1 MAGRS
6 YPGCVQDF
14 ANKQSRQLPTSSSW
28 DGTAGN
34 HYSCSCDLCH
44 LPGFAFCVEE
54 KSQRGKASPWPN
66 SPSHHWESDATKP
79 QGCPCI
85 SLQGK
90 GFIRG
95 WSSPG
100 KGGVIFRL
108 SSCHLQAFLVLLTT
122 KTLGVSVSVLEDR
135 YLFFFFLDWIT
146 LEQVVRCVNLTWDI
160 DWILVNGKI
169 LKSEHTLTER
179 LPVPSACNTYQK
191 ASQANV
197 ITVLLY
203 YYYYFILICGI
214 LYDPPSKE
222 WSPHL
227 ALTQPSSAMLTD
239 NIHSFG
245 NILWEKVLS
254 QWVHCASIYSPEQP

>member
-1 MAGRS
+1 MALLEITTLALVICVTCLVLLFVWKKSHKGGRLP
-6 YPGCVQDF
+6 PGPTPLPIIG
-14 ANKQSRQLPTSSSW
+14 NLMQLNLKDVPASLSKVRVSLE
-28 DGTAGN
+28 AG
-34 HYSCSCDLCH
+34 H
-44 LPGFAFCVEE
+44 LQV
-54 KSQRGKASPWPN
+54 R
-66 SPSHHWESDATKP
+66 
-79 QGCPCI
+79 
-85 SLQGK
+85 
-90 GFIRG
+90 
-95 WSSPG
+95 
-100 KGGVIFRL
+100 GGVIFRL

-227 ALTQPSSAMLTD
+227 ALTQPSSATLTD
-239 NIHSFG
+239 DIHSFG